1 MSVGPAIRDQSRCV
15 ACYARATSMQR
26 RIIWSSVV
34 GALMW
39 LSLCVAGGFVVLA
52 RLGDYGSI
60 IQPLIGAV
68 MGLLGAVSHVL
79 LSTSARFRRLGFL
92 RRGVANWLCA
102 YVPFVA
108 LAALFT
114 NYQMAQFNADF
125 WSHGA
130 KILLLY
136 TGAPM
141 LCAALFVALITSM
154 TGSPRGA

>member
-1 MSVGPAIRDQSRCV
+1 
-15 ACYARATSMQR
+15 
-26 RIIWSSVV
+26 
-34 GALMW
+34 MW
-39 LSLCVAGGFVVLA
+39 LIVCVAGGFVVLA

-92 RRGVANWLCA
+92 RRGFVNWLCA
-102 YVPFVA
+102 YVPLVA

-114 NYQMAQFNADF
+114 NYQMAQFSADF
-125 WSHGA
+125 WRDGA

-136 TGAPM
+136 AGTPT
-141 LCAALFVALITSM
+141 LCAALFVALITST
-154 TGSPRGA
+154 TGSPSEG